1 MEKNSII
8 ILSKD
13 ENVVL
18 NIGFL
23 DLLRVDLSILFFD
36 FEDRNEW
43 YICIVKFIEKLIFI
57 IRCIIVIELR
67 VRF

>member
-8 ILSKD
+8 ILNRD

-43 YICIVKFIEKLIFI
+43 
-57 IRCIIVIELR
+57 
-67 VRF
+67 

>member
-43 YICIVKFIEKLIFI
+43 
-57 IRCIIVIELR
+57 
-67 VRF
+67 